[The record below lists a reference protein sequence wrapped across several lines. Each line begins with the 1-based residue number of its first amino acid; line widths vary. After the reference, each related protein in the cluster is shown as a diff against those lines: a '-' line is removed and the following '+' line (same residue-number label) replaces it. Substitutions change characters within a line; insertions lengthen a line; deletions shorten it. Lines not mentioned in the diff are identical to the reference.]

1 MFQHLRQYLV
11 RVALACC
18 AFVWLVAV
26 ADASEIESFDVIRM
40 NTGPAAAG
48 GEALHE
54 PFFGASK
61 VAARAGDRLFST
73 TLMVDSLMWS
83 CVAPSS
89 LDWKYNLSWGD
100 ERGRAF
106 FIGD

>member
-48 GEALHE
+48 ARHCTSHFLGRQKSLQGRVTGC
-54 PFFGASK
+54 FFPP
-61 VAARAGDRLFST
+61 
-73 TLMVDSLMWS
+73 LMVDSLMWS

-89 LDWKYNLSWGD
+89 LDWEIQSFM
-100 ERGRAF
+100 GR
-106 FIGD
+106 